1 MSNSATPV
9 LLSVRNLTKRF
20 GGLVAVNE
28 ISFDLHSGETLGI
41 IGPNGAGKSTVFSL
55 LTGFLPADGGEVVF
69 GGASVLGLRP
79 DQICQLGLAR
89 TFQIM
94 QNFPALTTLEN
105 VMVGSFLRHKKA
117 RQAQEKAKDILDK
130 VGLAA
135 KAKVP
140 AGDLTLLDQ
149 KRLEIAKVLATDP
162 EVVLADETMAG
173 LTPVEMNQ
181 AVDLLLALRAD
192 GVTFIL
198 IEHVMQVI
206 MSLSDRILVLHH
218 GDKICEGT
226 PTEVANDK
234 RVIDAYLGEEEV
246 YAGS

>member
-1 MSNSATPV
+1 MSNFATPV
-9 LLSVRNLTKRF
+9 LLSVRKLTKRF

-55 LTGFLPADGGEVVF
+55 LTGFLPADGGEVSF

-117 RQAQEKAKDILDK
+117 RQAQEKAKEILDK
-130 VGLAA
+130 VGLGA
-135 KAKVP
+135 KAKVA

-149 KRLEIAKVLATDP
+149 KRLEIAKVLATNP

-173 LTPVEMNQ
+173 LTPVEINE